1 MTERAKLEWPQ
12 EGLAIVTVN
21 DAATPNHNITFATV
35 SAPADCLTAARE
47 GGARVTVLASAVPGE
62 WLNHAHLGDL
72 RNLVGAVSLTLNF
85 LRFGAALAPK
95 SGECPC
101 KQSRSNG
108 IGSRLT

>member
-35 SAPADCLTAARE
+35 SALADCLTAARE

-62 WLNHAHLGDL
+62 WLNHARLGDL
-72 RNLVGAVSLTLNF
+72 RNLVQGKPTGADRQTLNF
-85 LRFGAALAPK
+85 LRFGATLAPD
-95 SGECPC
+95 P
-101 KQSRSNG
+101 
-108 IGSRLT
+108 GSAYAVSQLQAA